1 MQVFFD
7 QTLIFIIIANLL
19 MASISIIGVITS
31 FINKHLLKEI
41 LIFFVSL
48 SAGTLIGGSIFHL
61 IPESYEEIGFLYT
74 AGTLA
79 ISIFVFYLIEKVL
92 HWHHHH
98 EVNDKHTMGIMNLFA
113 DSVHNFLDG
122 IVIAGTFLTSIPIG
136 ISTTFSVLLHEIP
149 QELGDFGVLLHS
161 GFSVKKILIA
171 NLLVSLVSLTGGI
184 LGYYFFNLFFGFTGY
199 ITAFAAG
206 GFIYIATTDL
216 IPEIKKEAK
225 EHKLWF
231 AIICFLLGFGLMFIL
246 KD

>member
-1 MQVFFD
+1 MQELFD
-7 QTLIFIIIANLL
+7 QTLIYIVFANLL
-19 MASISIIGVITS
+19 MALISIIGVITL
-31 FINKHLLKEI
+31 FINKHALKEI

-61 IPESYEEIGFLYT
+61 IPESYDEIGFLYT
-74 AGTLA
+74 TGTMA
-79 ISIFVFYLIEKVL
+79 ISIFVFYIIEKVL

-98 EVNDKHTMGIMNLFA
+98 DVDDKHTLGMMNLFA

-136 ISTTFSVLLHEIP
+136 ISTTLNVLLHEIP

-161 GFSVKKILIA
+161 GFTIKKALFA
-171 NLLVSLVSLTGGI
+171 NLLVSLVSLIGGI
-184 LGYYFFNLFFGFTGY
+184 LGFMFFNVFEGLTGY

-216 IPEIKKEAK
+216 IPEVKQEAK
-225 EHKLWF
+225 KHKLWF
-231 AIICFLLGFGLMFIL
+231 AIVCFLLGFGLMFIL

>member
-7 QTLIFIIIANLL
+7 QTLIYIIIANLL
-19 MASISIIGVITS
+19 MATISIIGVITL

-48 SAGTLIGGSIFHL
+48 SAGTMLGAAIFHL
-61 IPESYEEIGFLYT
+61 IPESYVDLGFWT
-74 AGTLA
+74 TSIMIFIA
-79 ISIFVFYLIEKVL
+79 ILIFFLIEKGL

-98 EVNDKHTMGIMNLFA
+98 DVDDKHTLGLMNLIA
-113 DSVHNFLDG
+113 DSFHNFLDG
-122 IVIAGTFLTSIPIG
+122 IIIAGTFLASIPLG
-136 ISTTFSVLLHEIP
+136 ISTTLNVLLHEIP

-161 GFSVKKILIA
+161 GFTIKKALIA
-171 NLLVSLVSLTGGI
+171 NLLVSLVSLVGGI
-184 LGYYFFNLFFGFTGY
+184 LGFMFFNVFEGLTGY

-216 IPEIKKEAK
+216 IPEIKEEAK

-231 AIICFLLGFGLMFIL
+231 AIICFLLGFVLMFIL